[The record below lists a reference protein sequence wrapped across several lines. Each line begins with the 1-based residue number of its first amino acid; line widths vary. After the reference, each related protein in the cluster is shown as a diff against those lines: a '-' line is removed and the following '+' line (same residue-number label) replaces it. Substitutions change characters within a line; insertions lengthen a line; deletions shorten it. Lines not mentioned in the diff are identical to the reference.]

1 MTQIPTIHL
10 RALAIATALVA
21 GTGVAAAAMVPPAD
35 NTVAQTVHAEMASN
49 GTDPTPPTP
58 VAAPAP
64 APAPAAP
71 DSAAQM
77 ATPGPAEEVPPAAA
91 SAPQSDVTGYAIDTV
106 DEVTGRLPLPISR
119 SALVNDQTEAVAA
132 DMLALLPDRE
142 ALTAA
147 VTQCIDE
154 LRTLVPELPS
164 EIDRDAGL
172 RGLVHGMV
180 DGMRDGAP
188 LAPPDSAAI
197 AQSIEVCVTSLQRVL
212 PAPEELM
219 TLIESLAAQ
228 ADLPPELTALVE
240 QLQPLF
246 DHMQQSDALATI
258 DLSAALD
265 ALRSLN
271 PLDGGSGDS
280 PIIGILEALVGG
292 IAPAG

>member
-1 MTQIPTIHL
+1 MQIPTIAPL

-21 GTGVAAAAMVPPAD
+21 GTGVAAAAMVSPAD
-35 NTVAQTVHAEMASN
+35 DIEARTVHAEMASN
-49 GTDPTPPTP
+49 DTDLTPPAP

-64 APAPAAP
+64 APAPAGP
-71 DSAAQM
+71 DGAAQV
-77 ATPGPAEEVPPAAA
+77 ATPAPAEEVPPAAGSA
-91 SAPQSDVTGYAIDTV
+91 SQSDVEAYAIDTV
-106 DEVTGRLPLPISR
+106 DELTGRLPLPISR
-119 SALVNDQTEAVAA
+119 SALVNEQTAAVAA
-132 DMLALLPDRE
+132 DVVALLPDRE

-147 VTQCIDE
+147 VTQCIDK

-164 EIDRDAGL
+164 EIDRDGGL
-172 RGLVHGMV
+172 RGLVQGMV

-197 AQSIEVCVTSLQRVL
+197 AASIEACVTSLQGVL

-246 DHMQQSDALATI
+246 DQVQQSGGLATF
-258 DLSAALD
+258 DLSATID
-265 ALRSLN
+265 ALRSLI
-271 PLDGGSGDS
+271 PAVDGSADS
-280 PIIGILEALVGG
+280 PTIGILEALLGG